1 MEPHT
6 CVSLECLTTADSV
19 DSLLGLEDYYFTLRP
34 KEIYKME
41 FYWGLSRGDIEQE
54 SHLNRVRLRVD
65 MKQLLENEEWTLT
78 PTNETLQHIYDLQEY
93 NQECCPDVRRTF
105 TNVLPVQ
112 EYTYTLFPTTLT
124 RSVHILYPNSSTLLL
139 KHHPST
145 LPLLKVTSPVHPCF
159 VVGSTYHIFNRF
171 PQLRNRLMSSVSSFY
186 LLKLPSSVRGLAE
199 WRPHDDSVM
208 TRTPRRQRAFKLREQ
223 ADPESMPLLFGLPQT
238 LPVQKRSARISLMC
252 ADFDVNVILV
262 NDDEIGEYAYEP
274 VQRCADVLER
284 GDEWKRVVQTR
295 LLLRR
300 RERKMLSARWR
311 TPAIWRRRK
320 ALLKQKDWY

>member
-1 MEPHT
+1 MEPT
-6 CVSLECLTTADSV
+6 NYVPLECLTTADST

-54 SHLNRVRLRVD
+54 SHLNRVRLRAD

-78 PTNETLQHIYDLQEY
+78 PTDETLHRIYDLQDY
-93 NQECCPDVRRTF
+93 NQECCPDDRRTF
-105 TNVLPVQ
+105 TNVIPVQ
-112 EYTYTLFPTTLT
+112 DYTYTLFPTTMA
-124 RSVHILYPNSSTLLL
+124 RSVRVLFPNSSTLLS

-145 LPLLKVTSPVHPCF
+145 LPLLKVTSSVHPCF
-159 VVGSTYHIFNRF
+159 VVGATYHLFSRF
-171 PQLRNRLMSSVSSFY
+171 PKLRNRLMSSVSSFY
-186 LLKLPSSVRGLAE
+186 LLQLPSSVRGLAE

-208 TRTPRRQRAFKLREQ
+208 TRTPRRQRVFKLREP
-223 ADPESMPLLFGLPQT
+223 DLETMPLLLGLPQT

-252 ADFDVNVILV
+252 ADFDVDVILV

-274 VQRCADVLER
+274 VRRCVDVLER
-284 GDEWKRVVQTR
+284 GDEWKRVIQRR

-300 RERKMLSARWR
+300 RERKILSARWR

-320 ALLKQKDWY
+320 TLLKQKDWY